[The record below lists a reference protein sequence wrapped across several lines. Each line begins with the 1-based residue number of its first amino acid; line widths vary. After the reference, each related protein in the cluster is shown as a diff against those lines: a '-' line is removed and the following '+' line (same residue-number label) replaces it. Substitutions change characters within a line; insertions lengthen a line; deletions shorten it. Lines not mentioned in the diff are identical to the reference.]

1 MNIRN
6 ALLLGLCSLI
16 PGALFADFQYDEM
29 TQVTGGSIV
38 SIAKFA
44 SHFSKDARSITDPI
58 NSTILVKG
66 NRMARISPESTE
78 IIDLDKETITQIY
91 PEKRPTRSSP
101 SRK

>member
-6 ALLLGLCSLI
+6 TLLLGLCLLF
-16 PGALFADFQYDEM
+16 PVVVFADFQYDEM

-44 SHFSKDARSITDPI
+44 SHFSKDARSITDPV

-66 NRMARISPESTE
+66 NRMARINPEALRSS
-78 IIDLDKETITQIY
+78 ISI
-91 PEKRPTRSSP
+91 KRPSPRSIPIRRRTPWSP